1 MPSQKITKWNW
12 TGQRLKA
19 AEMVAK
25 GEKTQEAI
33 AKECGVRRET
43 ISIWN
48 SQPEFKEKVV
58 ELVLLDERATKAG
71 ILKRALATLESKS
84 LKAPDDKSTELD
96 YLKFISD
103 LTGITSTKPEVIVN
117 NAVAVIGSPEII
129 ESANELSR
137 RLSEKIIQQEDMKDE

>member
-19 AEMVAK
+19 AEMVAVS
-25 GEKTQEAI
+25 EKTQEQI

-48 SQPEFKEKVV
+48 SQPEFKEKVA

-71 ILKRALATLESKS
+71 ILKRALKTLEEKSKS
-84 LKAPDDKSTELD
+84 APGDKSTELD
-96 YLKFISD
+96 YLKFIADLGGLTKQTIHHEGQQGINVVFYLPGNQREQDPKKVGEGSVSNNSD
-103 LTGITSTKPEVIVN
+103 
-117 NAVAVIGSPEII
+117 
-129 ESANELSR
+129 
-137 RLSEKIIQQEDMKDE
+137 